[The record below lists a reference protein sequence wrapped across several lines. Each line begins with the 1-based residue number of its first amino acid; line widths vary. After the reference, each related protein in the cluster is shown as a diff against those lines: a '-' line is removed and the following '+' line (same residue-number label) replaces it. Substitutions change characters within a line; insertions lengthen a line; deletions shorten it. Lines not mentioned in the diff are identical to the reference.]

1 MHACFFLNSDPVVW
15 CRPGSKPGE
24 GICDFCVKKVKW
36 ALMMMEEIKVKKNRD
51 GEITENGKAVMEATV
66 VMKDLMDR
74 VKCEG
79 MYADEEDWEDES
91 DSEYHYDMM
100 HGPAPKDEK
109 EKGMGSDEEQDGS
122 WGRTA
127 KKYENMQKAHLFDGG
142 HMSIVGRTHR
152 SLEGRAGNCFVSCR
166 ACVRAVPM

>member
-24 GICDFCVKKVKW
+24 GTCDFCVKKIEW
-36 ALMMMEEIKVKKNRD
+36 SYMMMREIKMKNDRD
-51 GEITENGKAVMEATV
+51 AEITENGKAVMEATV
-66 VMKDLMDR
+66 VLKDLMDR

-79 MYADEEDWEDES
+79 RYENEEDEEEES
-91 DSEYHYDMM
+91 EWDTYDMF
-100 HGPAPKDEK
+100 HGPAPK
-109 EKGMGSDEEQDGS
+109 DEEQDGS

-127 KKYENMQKAHLFDGG
+127 KKYENVQKAHLFDGG
-142 HMSIVGRTHR
+142 HMSIVWRTHR

-166 ACVRAVPM
+166 ACVRTVPM